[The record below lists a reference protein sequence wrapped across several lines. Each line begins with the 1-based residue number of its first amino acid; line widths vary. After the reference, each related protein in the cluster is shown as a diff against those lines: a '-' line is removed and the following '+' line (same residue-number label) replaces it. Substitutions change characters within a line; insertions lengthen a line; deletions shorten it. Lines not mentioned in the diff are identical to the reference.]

1 MSIKFQTVSIKSRKM
16 IPILKKF
23 GPVNNIT
30 LPKTEVD
37 KLIIQNF
44 EVVILKTILKDGTIH
59 HHSDTD
65 KVIPADS
72 STLVNEDQQ
81 SDNVSEGNTSDTDD
95 QSSENTI
102 EETTNEAKNEQS
114 DNASE
119 KNESSEV
126 ILDLDYL
133 LSTIELNGESID
145 INPLT
150 VEEYSSYS
158 VSDLRKFVKKYLE
171 LVSPDDADST
181 LKTLK
186 THAKLISYITEN
198 ILSLSA

>member
-81 SDNVSEGNTSDTDD
+81 SDNVSEENTSDTDD
-95 QSSENTI
+95 QSSENTS